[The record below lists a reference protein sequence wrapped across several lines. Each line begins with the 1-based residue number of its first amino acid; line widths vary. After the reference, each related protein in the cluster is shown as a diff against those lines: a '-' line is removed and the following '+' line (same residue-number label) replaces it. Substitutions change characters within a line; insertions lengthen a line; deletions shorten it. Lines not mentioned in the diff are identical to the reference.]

1 MKYACFIY
9 GDDEPLPEGE
19 GKKLYDDSVAYHQ
32 ELARKGH
39 LVAVEALE
47 DADTA
52 TTVRRR
58 DGKLSMTDGPFAE
71 IKETLGGLF
80 IIEARDLNEAIRIA
94 GGHPAASWGLSFRR
108 AACQANHAS
117 TIACLFLKSETL

>member
-19 GKKLYDDSVAYHQ
+19 QAKLRDDSIAYHQ
-32 ELARKGH
+32 ELKRQGH
-39 LVAVEALE
+39 LIGLEALE

-71 IKETLGGLF
+71 TKEHLGGLF

-94 GGHPAASWGLSFRR
+94 GGHPAASWDAIEIRPVRDIPKPS
-108 AACQANHAS
+108 
-117 TIACLFLKSETL
+117 

>member
-1 MKYACFIY
+1 M
-9 GDDEPLPEGE
+9 
-19 GKKLYDDSVAYHQ
+19 VA
-32 ELARKGH
+32 L
-39 LVAVEALE
+39 EALE

-71 IKETLGGLF
+71 IKEHLGGFF

-94 GGHPAASWGLSFRR
+94 GGHPAACWDSIEIRPVREIPKPS
-108 AACQANHAS
+108 
-117 TIACLFLKSETL
+117 

>member
-19 GKKLYDDSVAYHQ
+19 GKKLHDDSVAYHQ
-32 ELARKGH
+32 ELYRKGQ

-47 DADTA
+47 DVDTA

-58 DGKLSMTDGPFAE
+58 GGKLSMTDGPFAE
-71 IKETLGGLF
+71 IKEHLGGFF

-94 GGHPAASWGLSFRR
+94 GDHPS
-108 AACQANHAS
+108 ACS
-117 TIACLFLKSETL
+117 DSIEIRPVREIPKPS

>member
-9 GDDEPLPEGE
+9 GDDDPLPEGE
-19 GKKLYDDSVAYHQ
+19 GQKLYDDSLAYHE
-32 ELARKGH
+32 ELKRKGQ
-39 LVAVEALE
+39 LVALEALE

-71 IKETLGGLF
+71 IKEHLGGFF
-80 IIEARDLNEAIRIA
+80 IVEARDLNEAIRLA
-94 GGHPAASWGLSFRR
+94 GGHPAARWDAIEIRPVRDIPKPS
-108 AACQANHAS
+108 
-117 TIACLFLKSETL
+117 

>member
-19 GKKLYDDSVAYHQ
+19 GKKLHDESIAYHE
-32 ELARKGH
+32 ELHRKGQ

-58 DGKLSMTDGPFAE
+58 GGKLSMTDGPFAE
-71 IKETLGGLF
+71 IKEHLGGLF

-94 GGHPAASWGLSFRR
+94 GGHPAARWDSIEIRPIREIPKPS
-108 AACQANHAS
+108 
-117 TIACLFLKSETL
+117 

>member
-94 GGHPAASWGLSFRR
+94 GGHPAASWDSIDIRPVRDIPKPL
-108 AACQANHAS
+108 
-117 TIACLFLKSETL
+117 

>member
-9 GDDEPLPEGE
+9 GDDDPLPEGE
-19 GKKLYDDSVAYHQ
+19 GQKLYDASIAYHR

-39 LVAVEALE
+39 LLAVEALE
-47 DADTA
+47 DKDTA

-58 DGKLSMTDGPFAE
+58 DGKISMTDGPFAE
-71 IKETLGGLF
+71 IKESLGGLF

-94 GGHPAASWGLSFRR
+94 GGHPAARWDSIEIRPVRDIPKPS
-108 AACQANHAS
+108 
-117 TIACLFLKSETL
+117 

>member
-1 MKYACFIY
+1 MKYACFIF

-19 GKKLYDDSVAYHQ
+19 GQKLFEDSVAYHE
-32 ELARKGH
+32 ELKRKGQ
-39 LVAVEALE
+39 LVALEALE

-58 DGKLSMTDGPFAE
+58 EGKLSMTDGPFAE
-71 IKETLGGLF
+71 IKEHLGGFF

-94 GGHPAASWGLSFRR
+94 GGHPAARWDAIEIRPVR
-108 AACQANHAS
+108 QDMPKPA
-117 TIACLFLKSETL
+117 

>member
-1 MKYACFIY
+1 MKYACFIF

-19 GKKLYDDSVAYHQ
+19 GQKLYDDSIAYHE

-39 LVAVEALE
+39 LVALDALE

-58 DGKLSMTDGPFAE
+58 DGKLLMTDGPFAE
-71 IKETLGGLF
+71 IKEHLGGFF
-80 IIEARDLNEAIRIA
+80 IIEARDLNEAVRIA
-94 GGHPAASWGLSFRR
+94 GDHPAARWDSIEIRPVR
-108 AACQANHAS
+108 EMPKPA
-117 TIACLFLKSETL
+117 